1 MNKVWLI
8 TGSSKGLGRATARA
22 VLEHGDKLVATARNV
37 EQLSGLTNEFNN
49 QVAVAALDVADPVA
63 AEKAVGFAVEHF
75 GQIDVLVNNAGYG
88 TIEALEDMSI
98 DEFRKQIDTN
108 LMGTVYT
115 TKAAIPFMRK
125 QKTGHII
132 QISSVGGR
140 IGALGRTPYSAAKWG
155 VEGFSEAL
163 AKEVGPLGINV
174 TIVEPGGFRTD
185 FAAGATA
192 GAAIRAEYEPT
203 IGAAARFQAEYHG
216 SQPGDPARAARA
228 LIELSQ
234 MAYPPLRLALGSDA
248 FKAVRENDRQ
258 RLETMETWRELSF
271 STDYSAR

>member
-22 VLEHGDKLVATARNV
+22 VLEHGDKLVATARHV
-37 EQLSGLTNEFNN
+37 EHLRELTAEFGS
-49 QVAVAALDVADPVA
+49 QVALAALDVTDPVA
-63 AEKAVGFAVEHF
+63 AERAVGFAVGHF

-88 TIEALEDMSI
+88 TIGALEDMSI
-98 DEFRKQIDTN
+98 DEFREHIDTN

-115 TKAAIPFMRK
+115 TRAAIPFMRK
-125 QKTGHII
+125 QKAGHII

-140 IGALGRTPYSAAKWG
+140 IGVLGRTPYSAAKWG

-185 FAAGATA
+185 FAAGSTA
-192 GAAIRAEYEPT
+192 GAAIRAEYQPT

-216 SQPGDPARAARA
+216 NQPGDPARAARV

-234 MAYPPLRLALGSDA
+234 MAHPPLRLALGSDA
-248 FKAVRENDRQ
+248 FKAIKENDRK
-258 RLETMETWRELSF
+258 RLEAMETWRELSF